1 MTHLGFKSGCGAEK
15 RGGGPCGGGAVHT
28 AMHSDGGAV
37 CVCVCVCARASV
49 SVYGR
54 WCVCVIKVAASPVK
68 ASEETSRPVNSRE
81 KMTQLRP
88 SLTERTR
95 GIFSGR
101 LCE

>member
-1 MTHLGFKSGCGAEK
+1 M
-15 RGGGPCGGGAVHT
+15 
-28 AMHSDGGAV
+28 

-88 SLTERTR
+88 SLRND
-95 GIFSGR
+95 
-101 LCE
+101 

>member
-1 MTHLGFKSGCGAEK
+1 MKWDGMTHLGFKSGCGAEK

-88 SLTERTR
+88 SLRND
-95 GIFSGR
+95 
-101 LCE
+101 

>member
-88 SLTERTR
+88 SLRND
-95 GIFSGR
+95 
-101 LCE
+101 